1 MILVMNKKHGVG
13 CSVLA
18 YNLGR
23 LFDLPIYVNKD
34 SFMLDEEYSANFEHV
49 SMRTGAI
56 KHGIYDIGANFEKYN
71 KKFIHNAKLI
81 IIPFEYGFES
91 MIETIKTLKY
101 IEFASSRK
109 IPTMLVLNRLDKED
123 KERDFNYT
131 QSMKELFDEN
141 GIRFSNIFNKN
152 DTGNL
157 YLTYLR
163 NSYGLQSNLES
174 GEYFMDKMYDKKYI
188 SDALN
193 NLDGFRKEK
202 NMFDYRFFLH
212 IASQIIEQ
220 VDYRNEEIYIP
231 DKDMVMFRNSFV
243 GRYVNK
249 FYPNLER
256 GLESDLDSYFEKN
269 RGVAKSSSLNSLINK
284 TYAHSKEKKLIKDMA
299 YIGFLV
305 DVLYENKKVV

>member
-1 MILVMNKKHGVG
+1 MVMGKKQ
-13 CSVLA
+13 SITLL
-18 YNLGR
+18 N
-23 LFDLPIYVNKD
+23 
-34 SFMLDEEYSANFEHV
+34 MDE
-49 SMRTGAI
+49 
-56 KHGIYDIGANFEKYN
+56 GANFEKYN

-131 QSMKELFDEN
+131 QSMKELFNEN